1 MPVRGMLVRLTEA
14 WTEILR
20 VRASNS
26 ATGAY
31 PAPVSELLG
40 EMAAAG
46 VLMQSNIKF
55 NGALVLQIFGDG
67 PVKLAVA
74 EVQSDLSL
82 RATATVNGPVAD
94 DARLSQMLNVA
105 GGGRCAITLDPKD
118 RHPGQQPYQGV
129 VPLHGD
135 HHEKLE
141 RLSDVLQHYM
151 LQSEQLDTVLVL
163 AANDTVAAGLLIQR
177 MPLKGEGNLAAGLT
191 HRENE
196 DQIGRNE
203 DYNRIAHL
211 ASSLTREELLT
222 LDVDTILV
230 LGANEQVAA
239 GLLIQRM
246 PLKGEGNLAAGLTH
260 RENEDQIG
268 RNEDYNR
275 IAHLAA
281 SLTREELLTL
291 DVDTILR
298 RLFWEEKLLRFEP
311 QQGDTGP
318 RFACSCSRE
327 RVGNMLRSLGRDE
340 IESILAERDDVEVGC
355 EFCGQQ
361 YRFDA
366 VDAAQIFVSPM
377 ISQQPVPPAIQ

>member
-1 MPVRGMLVRLTEA
+1 MSELHKFLFDGLPVRGMIVRLTDA

-20 VRASNS
+20 RRAANTSS
-26 ATGAY
+26 GPY
-31 PAPVSELLG
+31 PAPVTELLG

-55 NGALVLQIFGDG
+55 NGALVLQVFGDG

-82 RATATVNGPVAD
+82 RATATVQGDVPE

-105 GGGRCAITLDPKD
+105 GGGRCAITLDPLN

-135 HHEKLE
+135 HNEKLE
-141 RLSDVLQHYM
+141 RLSDILQHYM
-151 LQSEQLDTVLVL
+151 LQSEQLDTILVL
-163 AANDTVAAGLLIQR
+163 GADESVAAGLLIQR
-177 MPLKGEGNLAAGLT
+177 MPLKGEGNLAAGLS

-222 LDVDTILV
+222 LDVDTIL
-230 LGANEQVAA
+230 
-239 GLLIQRM
+239 
-246 PLKGEGNLAAGLTH
+246 
-260 RENEDQIG
+260 
-268 RNEDYNR
+268 
-275 IAHLAA
+275 
-281 SLTREELLTL
+281 
-291 DVDTILR
+291 R
-298 RLFWEEKLLRFEP
+298 RLFWEEKLVRFEP
-311 QQGDTGP
+311 QQGADGP
-318 RFACSCSRE
+318 HFACTCSRE
-327 RVGNMLRSLGRDE
+327 RVSNMLRSLGSQE
-340 IESILAERDDVEVGC
+340 AQSILAERDDIEVAC

-361 YRFDA
+361 YRYDA
-366 VDAAQIFVSPM
+366 VDAAQIFIEPTAV
-377 ISQQPVPPAIQ
+377 QPPGPAGVQ